1 MPRLSEGG
9 REVGQRYD
17 AIPGALPDLAQRE
30 TGACAFAPRCPD
42 VFDPCTR
49 REPDLYATPTGFA
62 RCFLHEKS

>member
-1 MPRLSEGG
+1 
-9 REVGQRYD
+9 VGQRYD